1 MRRIWIAIAVV
12 ALVAMPATA
21 SEKTDVMATV
31 RQFVRAFNQGDAKT
45 AAAACADETS
55 IIDEFPPHEW
65 HGAGA
70 CSRWMNAYDAD
81 ARKNGIT
88 DGRVTLGVPRHID
101 VTADRAYVVVPTAF
115 LYKQRGKPVRETGST
130 LTLVLQKGGSGW
142 RIIAWTWTKH

>member
-1 MRRIWIAIAVV
+1 MRKIWIAIAVV

-21 SEKTDVMATV
+21 TEKTDVTATV
-31 RQFVRAFNQGDAKT
+31 RQFVKAFNQGDTKI

-88 DGRVTLGVPRHID
+88 DGRVTLGVARHVD
-101 VTADRAYVVVPTAF
+101 VTGDRAYVVVPADYT
-115 LYKQRGKPVRETGST
+115 YKQRGKPVRETGSM
-130 LTLVLQKGGSGW
+130 LTVVLQKGVSGW
-142 RIIAWTWTKH
+142 RIIAWSWTKH

>member
-1 MRRIWIAIAVV
+1 MRKIWIAIAVV

-21 SEKTDVMATV
+21 TEKTDVTATV
-31 RQFVRAFNQGDAKT
+31 RQFVKAFNQGDTKT

-70 CSRWMNAYDAD
+70 CSRWMNTYDAD

-88 DGRVTLGVPRHID
+88 DGRVMLGVARHVDI
-101 VTADRAYVVVPTAF
+101 TGDRAYVVVPADYT
-115 LYKQRGKPVRETGST
+115 YKQRGKPVRETGSM
-130 LTLVLQKGGSGW
+130 LTVVLQKGMSGW
-142 RIIAWTWTKH
+142 RIIAWSWTKH